1 MTKLIVISAPSGA
14 GKTTL
19 CQMLLRD
26 FPELE
31 LSISST
37 TRGPRGSEQHGK
49 EYFFLSREAFER
61 DIQEG
66 HFAEWAIVHGN
77 YYGTSKKVVEHCFG
91 NGKSVLLDIDVQGA
105 ESIRKAYPDR
115 SLLVFISPP
124 NMEILEARLRARGT
138 ETEAAIQKRLNNSK
152 QEMEKAKVFDHVI
165 VNDQLDRA
173 YLELKRL
180 LHKNGLKEGGQGVK
194 NG

>member
-37 TRGPRGSEQHGK
+37 TRGPRGTEQHGK
-49 EYFFLSREAFER
+49 EYFFLSREAFEQ
-61 DIQEG
+61 DIQSDL
-66 HFAEWAIVHGN
+66 FAEWALVHGN
-77 YYGTSKKVVEHCFG
+77 YYGTSKKVVEHCFK

-105 ESIRKAYPDR
+105 ESIRKSYPDR
-115 SLLVFISPP
+115 SLLVFIAPP
-124 NMEILEARLRARGT
+124 SMEILEARLRARGT
-138 ETEAAIQKRLNNSK
+138 ENEAAIQKRLNNSR
-152 QEMEKAKVFDHVI
+152 QEMEKAEIFDHII
-165 VNDQLDRA
+165 VNDQLERA
-173 YLELKRL
+173 YVELKRL
-180 LHKNGLKEGGQGVK
+180 LLQNGLKDGKK